1 MSKRLEIV
9 TPRLELRLTYLTGL
23 LEPVSEEA
31 RMLYAALSHLHEAV
45 PMDTL
50 TFQVST
56 EEGTYAFRA
65 VSLAGSSW
73 KQGISLPGGADR
85 DPPMTYDIARPWRQ
99 SEYAPIAAV
108 RDAMLAVR
116 NRHGLVSLTA
126 TWPRVRDA

>member
-1 MSKRLEIV
+1 MSVPAWSWGRTSTVSKRFEIV

-65 VSLAGSSW
+65 VSLAGSSR
-73 KQGISLPGGADR
+73 SEEHTSEL
-85 DPPMTYDIARPWRQ
+85 Q
-99 SEYAPIAAV
+99 SQSNLGC
-108 RDAMLAVR
+108 R
-116 NRHGLVSLTA
+116 
-126 TWPRVRDA
+126 